1 LNDLRQPLAQEND
14 DSMHLGR
21 ISQKELLSKGKFW
34 RLAAEGKKR
43 AIVDVAPN
51 LLVLVY
57 HVLVTGRP
65 YQERG
70 TGIVEEQQKRRIRF
84 HVRVLGRLSVD
95 VGCRPIG

>member
-1 LNDLRQPLAQEND
+1 MTQCAWAASAKKNCYL
-14 DSMHLGR
+14 
-21 ISQKELLSKGKFW
+21 KGKFW

-43 AIVDVAPN
+43 AIVAVAHN

-57 HVLVTGRP
+57 HVLATGQP

-70 TGIVEEQQKRRIRF
+70 AGILEEQQKHRCIRH
-84 HVRVLGRLSVD
+84 HVRALGRLGVN